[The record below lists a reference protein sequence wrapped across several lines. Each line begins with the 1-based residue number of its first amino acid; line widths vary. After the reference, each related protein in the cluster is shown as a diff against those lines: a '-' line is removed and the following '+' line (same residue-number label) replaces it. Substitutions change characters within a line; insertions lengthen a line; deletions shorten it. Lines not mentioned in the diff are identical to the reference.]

1 MKQFYL
7 LIYLF
12 SIIVLP
18 FKTLAQNKSQKDVV
32 DQINLGVKYLSEK
45 EHIKSIEELIAAKE
59 SAIRNEWYTQAF
71 NATLNIGTNYYLMLD
86 YGEAFQYYL
95 QAYDIAI
102 KHLGPRQEM
111 AVFNNIGVL
120 YIEEKDPPAPAR
132 LPPLPRDCI
141 AWSPKL

>member
-45 EHIKSIEELIAAKE
+45 EHI
-59 SAIRNEWYTQAF
+59 
-71 NATLNIGTNYYLMLD
+71 
-86 YGEAFQYYL
+86 
-95 QAYDIAI
+95 
-102 KHLGPRQEM
+102 
-111 AVFNNIGVL
+111 
-120 YIEEKDPPAPAR
+120 
-132 LPPLPRDCI
+132 
-141 AWSPKL
+141 